1 MILSASRR
9 TDIPAWYGAWF
20 LNRLREGLA
29 LVPNP
34 YAENLHMLRKI
45 PLSPDVVDCIVFW
58 SKNPRPFL
66 DFLPE
71 IQQLGYPFYFQ
82 FTLNPYEAAIEQNLP
97 ALDERIDTF
106 HRLSAIIGPERIVWR
121 YDPVIID
128 EAHPLNW
135 HGEQFERLCALLH
148 ADTCRCVFSFFDR
161 YAKDQSGFREVEE
174 ATMRAVARSFSST
187 AARYDLPLSTC
198 SEAVD
203 LTPYRITH
211 AACIDSEQ
219 IRRIL
224 GRPVHA
230 KKDPNQRPF
239 CGCMESMDIGSYHSC
254 INGCIYCY
262 ANQGIERA
270 RRRMQ
275 RHEPHS
281 PMLLGHP
288 DGTEK
293 IVEVRAESL
302 LIAQTSLFD

>member
-20 LNRLREGLA
+20 LNRLREGFA

-187 AARYDLPLSTC
+187 AARRTPERVTSFCSTPPSERAVMTSVLTCVCTDTTSPYAPRTSMRRGLTVRQFRYSVWPSTC
-198 SEAVD
+198 TAHAVD
-203 LTPYRITH
+203 RK
-211 AACIDSEQ
+211 S
-219 IRRIL
+219 
-224 GRPVHA
+224 V
-230 KKDPNQRPF
+230 
-239 CGCMESMDIGSYHSC
+239 
-254 INGCIYCY
+254 
-262 ANQGIERA
+262 
-270 RRRMQ
+270 
-275 RHEPHS
+275 
-281 PMLLGHP
+281 
-288 DGTEK
+288 
-293 IVEVRAESL
+293 V
-302 LIAQTSLFD
+302 

>member
-20 LNRLREGLA
+20 LNRLREGFA

-58 SKNPRPFL
+58 SKNPRPFF

-174 ATMRAVARSFSST
+174 ATM
-187 AARYDLPLSTC
+187 
-198 SEAVD
+198 
-203 LTPYRITH
+203 
-211 AACIDSEQ
+211 
-219 IRRIL
+219 
-224 GRPVHA
+224 
-230 KKDPNQRPF
+230 
-239 CGCMESMDIGSYHSC
+239 
-254 INGCIYCY
+254 
-262 ANQGIERA
+262 
-270 RRRMQ
+270 
-275 RHEPHS
+275 
-281 PMLLGHP
+281 
-288 DGTEK
+288 
-293 IVEVRAESL
+293 
-302 LIAQTSLFD
+302 

>member
-1 MILSASRR
+1 MCRIHMPENFAYASQNSALAGRGGLYCILEQKPTS
-9 TDIPAWYGAWF
+9 
-20 LNRLREGLA
+20 
-29 LVPNP
+29 
-34 YAENLHMLRKI
+34 
-45 PLSPDVVDCIVFW
+45 VF
-58 SKNPRPFL
+58 R
-66 DFLPE
+66 FLPE

-230 KKDPNQRPF
+230 KK
-239 CGCMESMDIGSYHSC
+239 GSQS
-254 INGCIYCY
+254 
-262 ANQGIERA
+262 A
-270 RRRMQ
+270 
-275 RHEPHS
+275 P
-281 PMLLGHP
+281 LLRLHGKH
-288 DGTEK
+288 GYRF
-293 IVEVRAESL
+293 VS
-302 LIAQTSLFD
+302 